1 MELVIVFTGMSAL
14 CFGVAATSI
23 LAGKAG
29 YNIGNLAGDAIA
41 TGIGF
46 IGVAIFGLLFI

>member
-23 LAGKAG
+23 LASKAG
-29 YNIGNLAGDAIA
+29 YNVGNLPGDAVA

-46 IGVAIFGLLFI
+46 IGVAIFGLLFV

>member
-1 MELVIVFTGMSAL
+1 MELVTVFTGMSAL
-14 CFGVAATSI
+14 CFGVAATGF
-23 LAGKAG
+23 LASKAG
-29 YNIGNLAGDAIA
+29 YNVGNLIGDTVA

>member
-14 CFGVAATSI
+14 CFGVAVTSI
-23 LAGKAG
+23 LASKDG
-29 YNIGNLAGDAIA
+29 YNVGNLPGDAIA

-46 IGVAIFGLLFI
+46 IGVAIFGLLFV